1 MIFHIIGNFLLSAIL
16 YTSYNSLILV
26 PILINFKKY
35 KLNNMK
41 ISIIGL
47 ATAGILFLLMLLIY
61 NANNLF
67 YPEIMN
73 AEMPNMVLASLL
85 DSKIKLAYGVVML
98 AAIFTTAFSCGFSFL
113 EMCQKEN
120 YERNALIICV
130 LAFLCAKIGFSTM
143 INYCF
148 PIFGYIGIFQIV
160 LIIISLKSKEG
171 KK

>member
-1 MIFHIIGNFLLSAIL
+1 
-16 YTSYNSLILV
+16 
-26 PILINFKKY
+26 
-35 KLNNMK
+35 MK
-41 ISIIGL
+41 ICIIGL

-73 AEMPNMVLASLL
+73 AEMPNMVLTSLL

-120 YERNALIICV
+120 YERI
-130 LAFLCAKIGFSTM
+130 
-143 INYCF
+143 
-148 PIFGYIGIFQIV
+148 
-160 LIIISLKSKEG
+160 
-171 KK
+171 